1 MQYRILRSITLLTL
15 LVPGIAF
22 GQERYYEWHWQ
33 MHPMWWWGWGFGI
46 MALMGFFWILVIIG
60 FIVGIR
66 WLLGK
71 GRREKNGFRAA
82 DPSRTLRARRDQQG
96 RVRNQEKRSFV
107 VRRMWGEPIAV

>member
-71 GRREKNGFRAA
+71 GRREKMDSALQI
-82 DPSRTLRARRDQQG
+82 LRERYAR
-96 RVRNQEKRSFV
+96 
-107 VRRMWGEPIAV
+107 GEINKEEFETRKKDLSL